1 MNKSHQKNVRL
12 ATAAVLTAAALILSY
27 LEAVLGF
34 LIPIPGVKL
43 GLANLAT
50 LLLLYTYGVRYAAV
64 VSLLRICMAALLFGS
79 PFSFLYSI
87 TGGVLAFLGML
98 LLRQLSFSPIPSST
112 LGGMLHVVGQL
123 GVACLVT
130 ETPRLLYYLPI
141 LLTAGFVT
149 GLALG
154 FLAAK
159 LITHMPK

>member
-1 MNKSHQKNVRL
+1 MNRSHQRNVRL

-87 TGGVLAFLGML
+87 TGGLLALLGML
-98 LLRQLSFSPIPSST
+98 LLWKLSFSPIPTST

-141 LLTAGFVT
+141 LLTAGFIT

-154 FLAAK
+154 FLAEK
-159 LITHMPK
+159 LIPRMPK

>member
-1 MNKSHQKNVRL
+1 MRDTHRKNVRL
-12 ATAAVLTAAALILSY
+12 ATAATLTAAALILSY

-50 LLLLYTYGVRYAAV
+50 LLLLYTYGVRYATV

-79 PFSFLYSI
+79 PFSLLYSLA
-87 TGGVLAFLGML
+87 GGVLALFGML
-98 LLRQLSFSPIPSST
+98 LLSRLGFSPIPTST

-141 LLTAGFVT
+141 LLAAGFVT
-149 GLALG
+149 GLARGL
-154 FLAAK
+154 LTVK
-159 LITHMPK
+159 LIPRMPK

>member
-1 MNKSHQKNVRL
+1 MRDTHRRNVRL
-12 ATAAVLTAAALILSY
+12 ATAATLTAAALMLAY

-50 LLLLYTYGVRYAAV
+50 LLLLYRFGASYAV
-64 VSLLRICMAALLFGS
+64 TVSLLRICLAALLVGS
-79 PFSFLYSI
+79 PFSFLYSLV
-87 TGGVLAFLGML
+87 GGILALLGML
-98 LLRQLSFSPIPSST
+98 LLCRLGFSPIAGST
-112 LGGMLHVVGQL
+112 LGGMLHVVGQI
-123 GVACLVT
+123 GVACIVT

-154 FLAAK
+154 LLSVK
-159 LITHMPK
+159 LIPRMPK

>member
-1 MNKSHQKNVRL
+1 MNRSHQRNVRL

-34 LIPIPGVKL
+34 LIPLPGVKL

-87 TGGVLAFLGML
+87 TGGLLALLGML
-98 LLRQLSFSPIPSST
+98 LLWKLSFSPIPSST
-112 LGGMLHVVGQL
+112 LGGMLHVVGQI
-123 GVACLVT
+123 GIACLVT

-141 LLTAGFVT
+141 LLAAGFVT

-154 FLAAK
+154 FLAEK
-159 LITHMPK
+159 LIPRMPK